1 MEGLINIHNT
11 FHGEMW
17 LNNVFKLITNLG
29 DIGFVWLVIAA
40 VLFFFKKTRKGA
52 IIMVVSL
59 GVGYVFNNLLLKN
72 IFLRDRPFV
81 VNEEFKQFLINIGLE
96 LPEGTSFPSGHAFSS
111 FLCATLLFLY
121 NKKLG
126 YLTFP
131 LAFLIALS
139 RVYLCVH
146 YPTDVLAGALI
157 GVLFSINVYYIG
169 NFIVRK
175 INSKK
180 RQSARNNVQ
189 NK

>member
-1 MEGLINIHNT
+1 MEGLITIHST
-11 FHGEMW
+11 FHGAGW
-17 LNNVFKLITNLG
+17 LNKIFKFITLLG
-29 DIGFVWLVIAA
+29 DVGFIWFVIAFI
-40 VLFFFKKTRKGA
+40 LLFFKKTRKGA

-72 IFLRDRPFV
+72 LFMRDRPFA
-81 VNEEFKQFLINIGLE
+81 VNEEFKQFILSIGLE

-126 YLTFP
+126 FITFP

-146 YPTDVLAGALI
+146 YPTDVLAGAFI
-157 GVLFSINVYYIG
+157 GALFAVNVYFIG
-169 NFIVRK
+169 NFVVRK
-175 INSKK
+175 ISCKK
-180 RQSARNNVQ
+180 RQKARENVQ
-189 NK
+189 D